1 MEHQPAGSIPG
12 TGASDPAGP
21 APVPGNDKLPEFI
34 AKYRIT
40 GIAGRG
46 AMGVVY
52 RGHDPFVDREVAIKV
67 ATGEGEGRSTRS
79 LAVAKR
85 MFFNEARSAG
95 VLDHPNILRVFDA
108 GEDANGRP
116 YMVMEYVEGSQTLRD
131 WVAEGNLLPVP
142 RVLEVMRQTADALIC
157 AHAHGVIHRDIKPA
171 NLLLTPGGAVKV
183 GDFGVAQRLQGDE
196 TQVLGWFGSPQYM
209 SPEQARDDDLSTS
222 SDLFSLGCVMYELL
236 TGHRAF
242 DARGISALLNKLLNS
257 EPPPLA
263 EVRPDLPPAVA
274 AVVNRCLR
282 KDPAQRFLS
291 ATALVAAL
299 DAAIKDLAS
308 GVASLPESGQ
318 LDLLRGLGWF
328 SGFAPN
334 DLREILKA
342 GRWQALHP
350 GAVLDPSL
358 SLHVVLRGSLEVS
371 LHGRRLYVAAAGE
384 SLGEVAYVTAR
395 GRGLTVT
402 ALETSDVLTFSAP
415 AREWASLACQMRF
428 AQALGNALAER
439 QWKTLE
445 SLAAARGE
453 T

>member
-1 MEHQPAGSIPG
+1 MEHQPARG
-12 TGASDPAGP
+12 TSASGPSDPAGQ
-21 APVPGNDKLPEFI
+21 PGTSEVLPEFI

-40 GIAGRG
+40 GVAGRG

-79 LAVAKR
+79 LEVAKR

-108 GEDANGRP
+108 GEDATGRP

-131 WVAEGNLLPVP
+131 HVTEGSLLPLP
-142 RVLEVMRQTADALIC
+142 RVLEAMRQTADALIC

-171 NLLLTPGGAVKV
+171 NLLLAPSGAVKV

-242 DARGISALLNKLLNS
+242 EARGISALLNKLLNS
-257 EPPPLA
+257 EPPPLT
-263 EVRPDLPPAVA
+263 ELRPDLPPAVV

-282 KDPAQRFLS
+282 KDPAQRFAS
-291 ATALVAAL
+291 AAALVQAL
-299 DAAIKDLAS
+299 DAAIADLAS
-308 GVASLPESGQ
+308 GVASLPEAEQ
-318 LDLLRGLGWF
+318 LTLLRGLGWF
-328 SGFAPN
+328 AGFAPN

-342 GRWQALHP
+342 GRWQTLHQ
-350 GAVLDPSL
+350 GAGLEDGL
-358 SLHVVLRGSLEVS
+358 SLHIVLRGSLAVS
-371 LHGRRLYVAAAGE
+371 LHGRRLYVASTGE
-384 SLGEVAYVTAR
+384 SMGEVAYVTGRA
-395 GRGLTVT
+395 RGLTIT
-402 ALETSDVLTFSAP
+402 ALETSDVLTFTAP

-439 QWKTLE
+439 QWRTLE
-445 SLAAARGE
+445 ALSNARGE
-453 T
+453 G